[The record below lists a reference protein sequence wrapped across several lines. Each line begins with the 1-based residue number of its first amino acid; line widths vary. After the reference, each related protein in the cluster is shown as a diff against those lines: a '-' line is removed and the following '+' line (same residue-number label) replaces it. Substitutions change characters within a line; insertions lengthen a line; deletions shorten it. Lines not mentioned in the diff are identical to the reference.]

1 MPAPILDKKASTDA
15 PLASNTTV
23 LSQKAS
29 NSTLAT
35 PKLNLNSQRMAL
47 PVALLDTLRVHYP
60 NAKILAKNEYDRYHI
75 RVRDDMN
82 ALRRKLSDFL

>member
-1 MPAPILDKKASTDA
+1 
-15 PLASNTTV
+15 
-23 LSQKAS
+23 
-29 NSTLAT
+29 
-35 PKLNLNSQRMAL
+35 MAL

-82 ALRRKLSDFL
+82 ALRRELSDFL